1 MGCQN
6 ADEAGVKKI
15 YSSHVT
21 FLLLPLRL
29 QCSASSLLFCR
40 SVTPSLDEGLG
51 LAAVVDLDIDLGVLV
66 TLVSETLQVAAVA
79 Q

>member
-6 ADEAGVKKI
+6 A
-15 YSSHVT
+15 VT
-21 FLLLPLRL
+21 FLLLPLLL

-40 SVTPSLDEGLG
+40 SVTPGLDEGLG
-51 LAAVVDLDIDLGVLV
+51 LAAVVDLDIDLGVLL